1 MVCIEQQVNRLIRLV
16 NDLTEVSRFH
26 TDTMEM
32 RMEVCDLDTIVRE
45 MVEEQR
51 ALTPIRTIH
60 LELDST
66 CPLLVYADAD
76 RLSQVVTNYLSNAL
90 KYSPEE
96 QPVKVSI
103 ERGDRDVRVLVHDR
117 GYGLTLGQQ
126 EQVWERFHRVEGMKV
141 QSGSSVGLGLG
152 LYISRMIIEQHQGRV
167 GVESIPGEGSIF
179 WFTLPYLQIEEE
191 EEESADEQESTHEVK

>member
-1 MVCIEQQVNRLIRLV
+1 V

-26 TDTMEM
+26 TDTLEM
-32 RMEVCDLDTIVRE
+32 SMEVCDLGTIVRE

-51 ALTPIRTIH
+51 ALTPTRTIH
-60 LELDST
+60 LELDSS
-66 CPLLVYADAD
+66 CPLLVYADVD

-96 QPVKVSI
+96 QPVNVSI
-103 ERGDRDVRVLVHDR
+103 ERGDREVRVLVHDR
-117 GYGLTLGQQ
+117 GDGLPPGQQ

-152 LYISRMIIEQHQGRV
+152 LYISRMIIEQHQGHV

-179 WFTLPYLQIEEE
+179 WFTLPYLGIEEE
-191 EEESADEQESTHEVK
+191 EEESAHEQESTPEAK